1 MWVCVTMVCMCVCVC
16 VCCRTTK
23 LGGSPLSDEER
34 QSVLAAWQVEEQAY
48 QSSHS
53 RDFEGLTSGTRA
65 VHKRIV
71 RTVGEV
77 RHCRWVKSGQGVL
90 SLQCVFVFCQSPMV
104 EPTFEDDDPDNWPSR
119 RTALLCFA
127 GAARKV
133 CRVLECVVCVGG
145 RGTSSVDGVGC
156 MSWWTVTSLCSTMC
170 VCVCMCMCVCVHVC
184 RCCSKR
190 MPPGCQHIWTVMDYL
205 GLGCY
210 SKRET
215 LLQVG
220 VESTLSV

>member
-1 MWVCVTMVCMCVCVC
+1 M
-16 VCCRTTK
+16 
-23 LGGSPLSDEER
+23 
-34 QSVLAAWQVEEQAY
+34 LAAWQVEEQAY

-71 RTVGEV
+71 RTVEEV
-77 RHCRWVKSGQGVL
+77 RHCRWVSGGRGVL

-104 EPTFEDDDPDNWPSR
+104 EPMFEDDDPDNWPSR
-119 RTALLCFA
+119 RAALLCFA
-127 GAARKV
+127 GASRKV

-170 VCVCMCMCVCVHVC
+170 VCVHVHVC
-184 RCCSKR
+184 VCAC
-190 MPPGCQHIWTVMDYL
+190 V
-205 GLGCY
+205 
-210 SKRET
+210 
-215 LLQVG
+215 QV
-220 VESTLSV
+220 LF

>member
-1 MWVCVTMVCMCVCVC
+1 MCVCVC

-23 LGGSPLSDEER
+23 LGGRPLSDEER

-53 RDFEGLTSGTRA
+53 RDFEELTSGTRA

-71 RTVGEV
+71 RTVEEV
-77 RHCRWVKSGQGVL
+77 RHCRWVSGRL
-90 SLQCVFVFCQSPMV
+90 LCVFVFCQSPMV
-104 EPTFEDDDPDNWPSR
+104 EPMFEDDDPDNWSSR

-145 RGTSSVDGVGC
+145 RATSSVDGVGC
-156 MSWWTVTSLCSTMC
+156 MS
-170 VCVCMCMCVCVHVC
+170 
-184 RCCSKR
+184 
-190 MPPGCQHIWTVMDYL
+190 
-205 GLGCY
+205 
-210 SKRET
+210 
-215 LLQVG
+215 
-220 VESTLSV
+220 